1 MKKSLLWASIF
12 LFISALHADIFVSI
26 PQSEI
31 VVKKVDGYAKFIGN
45 EFCGEPGCP
54 LLPSKSYT
62 FLISPDADLS
72 TVSFHFQGLNETVLE
87 GSYKV
92 KPTSPPYSIDGPVWP
107 KNRNIVDG
115 KDVDVYSSNTYYP
128 NSYIQDVSVGMMRCY
143 KVVKVRVFYSRYNP
157 VSGKLKCITGGNLV
171 LNVTR
176 KPLDKNIKYKVPV
189 KFKKLAERLVINYD
203 EMAHSYNSVYS
214 FTKNSKYIIMTSSAI
229 QSTSTK
235 LEDLKNSK
243 INQGFDVQ
251 ILTESDWGGGTG
263 DATADNMREWLQDNY
278 EQMGI
283 EYVLIIGDPSSD
295 NSKIPMKYSS
305 SRNTD
310 FYYSELTGPWEEDIL
325 AEVSASRIPVYNDDY
340 ATLDKILEKVI
351 TYENTPQGDIGWR
364 DFCFIAEKP
373 YDDQTPGSPLFE
385 EIREKFLDPN
395 GWDNYRIYDDNNGNP
410 DESDCNTT
418 AVKDAWNELTFGLML
433 WMTHGN
439 STGASSIMSSSTMQT
454 FSDDYPSIVFM
465 GSCSNASIS
474 TSNNLTYIALKHASI
489 GAIGGTGVTWYG
501 DAQVDN
507 FEGTSTTQGLL
518 YHFAEG
524 ISDSLGAGDALNFA
538 IGKCSDKKY
547 WCNILGYVLY
557 GCPDVGIFTAE
568 QGTGIQDIPE
578 NPVNSAASERLVA
591 VTTKTNKV
599 NFFFTAK
606 SGDLYTNLIVYDV
619 LGNTIYER
627 TGHKYLSDSYKFN
640 KLFTWDL
647 NQNGSVSSGVYI
659 AVLRL
664 KDYATGNESLIKN
677 RVVINKR

>member
-251 ILTESDWGGGTG
+251 ILTESDWGGVTG
-263 DATADNMREWLQDNY
+263 DAAADNMREWLQDNY

-507 FEGTSTTQGLL
+507 FEGTSTTQGML

-524 ISDSLGAGDALNFA
+524 IADSLGAGDALNFA

-591 VTTKTNKV
+591 VTTKGNKV

-606 SGDLYTNLIVYDV
+606 SGDLATKLTVYDV

-640 KLFTWDL
+640 KLCTWDL

-659 AVLRL
+659 AVLKL

>member
-1 MKKSLLWASIF
+1 MKKSLLWAFIF
-12 LFISALHADIFVSI
+12 LFISALHADISVSI

-45 EFCGEPGCP
+45 ELYGDPGCP

-62 FLISPDADLS
+62 FLIPPDADLS
-72 TVSFHFQGLNETVLE
+72 TVSFHFQRLNETVLGE
-87 GSYKV
+87 SYKV

-107 KNRNIVDG
+107 KNRNIVNG

-128 NSYIQDVSVGMMRCY
+128 DNYIQDVSVGMMRCY
-143 KVVKVRVFYSRYNP
+143 KIVKVRVYFSRYNP
-157 VSGKLKCITGGNLV
+157 VSGKLKCITDGNLV
-171 LNVTR
+171 LDVTR

-263 DATADNMREWLQDNY
+263 DAAADNMREWLQDNY

-283 EYVLIIGDPSSD
+283 EYVLIIGDPSS
-295 NSKIPMKYSS
+295 SSSVPMKYSS

-325 AEVSASRIPVYNDDY
+325 AEVSASRIPVYNNDMT
-340 ATLDKILEKVI
+340 TLDEILEKVI

-395 GWDNYRIYDDNNGNP
+395 GWDNYRIYDDNNGDP
-410 DESDCNTT
+410 DETDCNTT

-507 FEGTSTTQGLL
+507 FEGTSTTQGML

-524 ISDSLGAGDALNFA
+524 IADSLGAGDALNFA
-538 IGKCSDKKY
+538 IGKCSDKKW

-578 NPVNSAASERLVA
+578 DPVNGAASERLVA
-591 VTTKTNKV
+591 VATKGNKV
-599 NFFFTAK
+599 NFFFTAR
-606 SGDLYTNLIVYDV
+606 SGDLSTKLNVYDMQGKTV
-619 LGNTIYER
+619 YNRIES
-627 TGHKYLSDSYKFN
+627 KYLNDSYKFN
-640 KLFTWDL
+640 KLCTWNL

-659 AVLRL
+659 AVLKL